1 MLNPSLN
8 ELKLVAESRGV
19 KGYKSMSKEKT
30 LSGLSKSG
38 SVESANSLSKNS
50 FDDKRLKKIREDFNE
65 LRERFLKPQIR
76 EIRKILYYIK
86 NPKNHSTELHS
97 TQKVKEIKESL
108 FTLEERLSN
117 FKKYCFQDDFKYRNI
132 GDIRN
137 LFNGVALNGIDEN
150 YYKPIRT
157 KSAFNG
163 NYIEYESK
171 GDKDKNLSPKEYLD
185 MIRPYLSD
193 IINNHKTPKNLR
205 VHSSNEVIDYETQ
218 FGEWKI
224 QLTMSINFISSKDSD
239 ETRNMHTKS
248 YNIEIMMG
256 SETHDIIDELL
267 NLFCKNTKK
276 D

>member
-137 LFNGVALNGIDEN
+137 LFNGITFKGVALNGIDED
-150 YYKPIRT
+150 YYSPIRT

-171 GDKDKNLSPKEYLD
+171 GDKDKNLS
-185 MIRPYLSD
+185 
-193 IINNHKTPKNLR
+193 
-205 VHSSNEVIDYETQ
+205 
-218 FGEWKI
+218 
-224 QLTMSINFISSKDSD
+224 SK
-239 ETRNMHTKS
+239 
-248 YNIEIMMG
+248 
-256 SETHDIIDELL
+256 
-267 NLFCKNTKK
+267 
-276 D
+276 